1 MPAQS
6 CNLLVD
12 LTFWKTEY
20 LIAQLRTGIWRKV
33 IRVKTCPQGVLEAQ
47 LEKLE
52 KNIFTRSYFAWLTQ
66 NSPLKVFLLNGKSER
81 FFWSFKL
88 IITWLHFLPG
98 NSDARTSI
106 LFEQNMA
113 IFVYC
118 ASEQRRTRLVLDFHI
133 GTPTFT
139 QGKQVLHGH
148 HHTPIMT
155 LELPVSLTLA
165 IRPRTV

>member
-1 MPAQS
+1 M
-6 CNLLVD
+6 LF
-12 LTFWKTEY
+12 TFCRATVALE
-20 LIAQLRTGIWRKV
+20 
-33 IRVKTCPQGVLEAQ
+33 PQ
-47 LEKLE
+47 
-52 KNIFTRSYFAWLTQ
+52 
-66 NSPLKVFLLNGKSER
+66 
-81 FFWSFKL
+81 FF
-88 IITWLHFLPG
+88 
-98 NSDARTSI
+98 
-106 LFEQNMA
+106 FEQNMA
-113 IFVYC
+113 IFLAHC